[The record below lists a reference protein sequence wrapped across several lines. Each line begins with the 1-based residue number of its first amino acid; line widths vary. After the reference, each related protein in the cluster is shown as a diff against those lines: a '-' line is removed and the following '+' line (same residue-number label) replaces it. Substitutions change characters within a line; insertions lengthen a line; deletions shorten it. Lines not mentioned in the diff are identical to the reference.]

1 MAPCG
6 AKLVEAMGFAN
17 FVETKMGTSVR
28 LFTAVSW
35 VISIGQDTRKSA
47 GRKPSKI
54 LLAQCQA
61 QFLNDRM
68 SLPFNVAGHLDTA
81 LREAAA
87 KLGLVDRAFQPEVR
101 VADPAN
107 GDFQANGALAFAK
120 REKQNPRALAQQ
132 LVDQMGSLTA
142 DFDIVLAGPGFIN
155 FRLKPAA
162 LLSWLQTYDSEAHL
176 QAGAANTYRG
186 QTWVVDYSSPN
197 TAKQMHVGHLRSA
210 VIGEAICRLLA
221 FSGARVIR
229 DNHLGDWG
237 TQFGKLIYG
246 YKRWANQAALAAEP
260 IEELERLYKLGNDAT
275 PEGSPALD
283 EARQELVKLQAG
295 DPENVALWQKFSD
308 VSLGAFQQ
316 IYDRLGIRFD
326 HNLGESFYNDK
337 VGRVY
342 AELAETKIAEDS
354 NGALVVFHDE
364 HPRFSRHTER
374 PNPFMVRKADG
385 ASGYAS
391 TDLATAIYRTEHFKA
406 DGIVIVTDFRQSDHF
421 EQLFL
426 TVKKWFSAKG
436 YRLPELHHVTFGAV
450 TGEDGKALKTRSG
463 DVIKLKDLLN
473 EAEDRAFALVT
484 EKNPE
489 LSEAERRDIA
499 RAVGIGAV
507 QYADLSQNRSSNYVF
522 SWDKMLSF
530 DGNSAPYMLMMV
542 ARVHSI
548 FRKAGLDAARPAVA
562 GASAPETPQEMALA
576 RKLVQFAD
584 AVSLATAQLRPHFLG
599 LYLFELAGAYS
610 AFYAADKVI
619 VDDPAVRAR
628 RLLLCHR
635 TLVVLE
641 AGLHL
646 LGLRTLERM

>member
-1 MAPCG
+1 M
-6 AKLVEAMGFAN
+6 
-17 FVETKMGTSVR
+17 
-28 LFTAVSW
+28 
-35 VISIGQDTRKSA
+35 D
-47 GRKPSKI
+47 
-54 LLAQCQA
+54 
-61 QFLNDRM
+61 
-68 SLPFNVAGHLDTA
+68 LPFHVASHVDAA
-81 LREAAA
+81 LRAAA
-87 KLGLVDRAFQPEVR
+87 THLGLADRGFEPEVR
-101 VADPAN
+101 VADPAH

-132 LVDQMGSLTA
+132 IIDALDAETKA
-142 DFDIVLAGPGFIN
+142 AFDIALAGPGFIN
-155 FRLKPAA
+155 FRLKPAT
-162 LLSWLQTYDSEAHL
+162 LLGWLLAYDSEEHL
-176 QAGAANTYRG
+176 HSGAATAHAQ

-221 FSGARVIR
+221 FTGARVIR

-246 YKRWANQAALAAEP
+246 YKRWADPAALAADA
-260 IEELERLYKLGNDAT
+260 IEELERLYKLGNNAT
-275 PEGSPALD
+275 PDGSPELD
-283 EARQELVKLQAG
+283 EARAELVKLQNG
-295 DPENVALWQKFSD
+295 DPENVALWQKFSE
-308 VSLGAFQQ
+308 VSLAAFQQ
-316 IYDRLGIRFD
+316 IYDRLGIKFD

-337 VGRVY
+337 VERVY
-342 AELAETKIAEDS
+342 RELTDTGLAENS

-364 HPRFSRHTER
+364 HPRFSRNAER

-391 TDLATAIYRTEHFKA
+391 TDLATALYRTEHFKA
-406 DGIVIVTDFRQSDHF
+406 DGIVIVTDFRQGDHF

-426 TVKKWFSAKG
+426 TVRKWFAAKN

-463 DVIKLKDLLN
+463 DVIKLKALLD

-484 EKNPE
+484 EKSPE
-489 LSEAERRDIA
+489 LSEAERRDIS
-499 RAVGIGAV
+499 RAVGIGSV

-522 SWDKMLSF
+522 SWDKMLAL
-530 DGNSAPYMLMMV
+530 DGNTAPYLLYAV
-542 ARVHSI
+542 ARVRSI
-548 FRKAGLDAARPAVA
+548 FRKAELDPAQPPVA
-562 GASAPETPQEMALA
+562 GASAPETPQELALA

-584 AVSLATAQLRPHFLG
+584 AVQLATNQLRPHFLC
-599 LYLFELAGAYS
+599 LYLYELAGAYS

-619 VDDPAVRAR
+619 VDDPTVRAR

-635 TLVVLE
+635 TLIVLE
-641 AGLHL
+641 TGLHL